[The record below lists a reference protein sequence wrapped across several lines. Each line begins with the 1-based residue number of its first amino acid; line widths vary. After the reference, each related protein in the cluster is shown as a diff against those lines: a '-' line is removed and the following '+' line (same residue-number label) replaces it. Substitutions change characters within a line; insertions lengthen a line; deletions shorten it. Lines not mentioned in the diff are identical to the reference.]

1 MQTFFPLFNRQ
12 RASDSPIAYHMH
24 PVQQSY
30 PISNYPNN
38 YHHYNP
44 YYNSNESELHINNQH
59 LSSDEYQSN
68 TSERPIC
75 CPHEIQRSKIH
86 KVSPNSRI
94 RKQFFMTDRNRL
106 PKFRDPWRYLDQSV
120 QNHMEQPLSRDEA
133 RRIREIWQDTRAQY
147 DPSDHE
153 IEEEYLY
160 EEEYNDEN
168 AEKRRIEL
176 VEKGAKLV
184 RYSYHYQLP
193 TISTLIKS
201 TNPEQFR
208 SRALSPIAEAHRSPK
223 HNQQDDEVSNESFEE
238 QKADD
243 PFIGRTYHRYTY
255 PMMGHNSE
263 TENNFINDNWIHH
276 NQESNEDHHQSQ
288 AHEKSLDY
296 SKTNHNENLLS
307 NPNEHHLIH
316 KLGIKNNHTPSHRH
330 STTGFEYETSPQSE
344 HRRLTSPAT
353 LLSTE
358 RSINRGPPPQ
368 ISILEPIDTT
378 EELVSPVATQGR
390 NYKTPR
396 IGKITSQN
404 DNKSN
409 YFSGELESEKEK
421 PLLESPSGKQTIV
434 FHMLP
439 DTNINSS
446 SATIFADPDTQ
457 NIVTE
462 IHITPGVDINITSTP
477 SGPSIEYEV
486 SKEKTAKAQI
496 NFSSESG
503 TKLIP
508 KRKENISNTR
518 NNADN
523 FSDNDVPDPIEKINY
538 KKNHF
543 RKINKG
549 EINSVTDS
557 EYATQEFPH
566 NHESKINTDNY
577 EIQLHPSNNLN
588 HSSREKKK
596 MVFQNQK
603 HSNGYPNR
611 LLNMLTCNNTET
623 ADLHTF
629 RSLTPV
635 EVKTLKY

>member
-12 RASDSPIAYHMH
+12 RAPDPPIAYHIY
-24 PVQQSY
+24 PAQQSY

-38 YHHYNP
+38 YHYHNP
-44 YYNSNESELHINNQH
+44 YYNIDESELHISDQH
-59 LSSDEYQSN
+59 LSSDEYQNS
-68 TSERPIC
+68 TSEGPVC
-75 CPHEIQRSKIH
+75 CPHEIQKSKVH
-86 KVSPNSRI
+86 KVSPNSRV
-94 RKQFFMTDRNRL
+94 RKQLFMADRNRL
-106 PKFRDPWRYLDQSV
+106 PKFRDPWRYLDQST
-120 QNHMEQPLSRDEA
+120 QSHTEQPLSRDEA

-168 AEKRRIEL
+168 AERRRIEL

-193 TISTLIKS
+193 TISALIKS

-208 SRALSPIAEAHRSPK
+208 SRALSPIVETHRSPK
-223 HNQQDDEVSNESFEE
+223 HNQQGDEISNEGFEE
-238 QKADD
+238 QKSDE
-243 PFIGRTYHRYTY
+243 PFIGRTYHRSTY
-255 PMMGHNSE
+255 PMMEHNNG
-263 TENNFINDNWIHH
+263 TENSSVNYNWIYH
-276 NQESNEDHHQSQ
+276 NQESNEDHYQNQ
-288 AHEKSLDY
+288 APYDESLDY
-296 SKTNHNENLLS
+296 SKTNPNENLLS
-307 NPNEHHLIH
+307 SSNEHDANN
-316 KLGIKNNHTPSHRH
+316 KLGIKDNYTPSHRH
-330 STTGFEYETSPQSE
+330 STTGFEYETPPQSG
-344 HRRLTSPAT
+344 HRRLTSPAA
-353 LLSTE
+353 LSTE
-358 RSINRGPPPQ
+358 RSINRRPPPQ

-378 EELVSPVATQGR
+378 EELVSPVTIQGR

-396 IGKITSQN
+396 IEKVTSQ
-404 DNKSN
+404 DDSKLN
-409 YFSGELESEKEK
+409 YSGDESESGKEK

-439 DTNINSS
+439 DTNVNSS
-446 SATIFADPDTQ
+446 SATILADPDTQ

-496 NFSSESG
+496 NFSSESA
-503 TKLIP
+503 TKLNP
-508 KRKENISNTR
+508 KRKENISNAR
-518 NNADN
+518 NNVSN
-523 FSDNDVPDPIEKINY
+523 FSDDVSNSIEKINN

-543 RKINKG
+543 RKVDKG
-549 EINSVTDS
+549 GINSVIDS
-557 EYATQEFPH
+557 EYTTQEFPH
-566 NHESKINTDNY
+566 SYEPKINTDDY
-577 EIQLHPSNNLN
+577 EVQLHSSNNLN
-588 HSSREKKK
+588 NSSREKKK
-596 MVFQNQK
+596 MAFQNQK

-611 LLNMLTCNNTET
+611 LLNMLTCSNIET

-635 EVKTLKY
+635 EVKILKH